1 MTTLPIA
8 GLRIQR
14 RLAELETAIETAMQA
29 AASLNSDLL
38 LARSAEGAPPA
49 AGQSVLLRM
58 AAAQQSLLKASSQT
72 FRMHGDLRK
81 LNEDVKALPA
91 EDGECPDHHMA
102 EAGGEAEQASG

>member
-14 RLAELETAIETAMQA
+14 SLAELESAIETAMKA
-29 AASLNSDLL
+29 AASLNNDLL
-38 LARSAEGAPPA
+38 MARSLEDVPPA

-58 AAAQQSLLKASSQT
+58 ATAQQSLLKASSLT
-72 FRMHGDLRK
+72 FQMHGDLRK

-91 EDGECPDHHMA
+91 EDGECPDRHMA
-102 EAGGEAEQASG
+102 EAGGEAAQAAG